1 MVLLGALRP
10 LFMASSI
17 EDSTSRPSELK
28 ADVGSRT
35 RTGCVDGTLRFRLGH
50 PMDHSN
56 AADSSLV
63 ASLPEMRTAHAL
75 MSIDGIC
82 VQVRGNVQLGV
93 SLARNSILDFDERR
107 SAFLHFA
114 GAKRRRAQQKSG
126 FAPLQILL
134 GEHCRS
140 HSLAE
145 LRWKGH
151 WCSCT
156 CSCSD
161 APSRASSC
169 VSEVFCVSSSS

>member
-1 MVLLGALRP
+1 MLTEP
-10 LFMASSI
+10 
-17 EDSTSRPSELK
+17 
-28 ADVGSRT
+28 
-35 RTGCVDGTLRFRLGH
+35 LRFRLGH

-56 AADSSLV
+56 AAGSSLV

-75 MSIDGIC
+75 ACPLMGY

-93 SLARNSILDFDERR
+93 SLARNSICADFDEKEKRI
-107 SAFLHFA
+107 SAFR
-114 GAKRRRAQQKSG
+114 GCETPSRPTKKRLRAASN
-126 FAPLQILL
+126 FV

>member
-1 MVLLGALRP
+1 MLTEP
-10 LFMASSI
+10 
-17 EDSTSRPSELK
+17 
-28 ADVGSRT
+28 
-35 RTGCVDGTLRFRLGH
+35 LRFRLGH

-56 AADSSLV
+56 AAGSSLV

-75 MSIDGIC
+75 ACPLMGYVCAGSWQC
-82 VQVRGNVQLGV
+82 AVRSFSCEKLN
-93 SLARNSILDFDERR
+93 LAWTSTKEKRI
-107 SAFLHFA
+107 SAFR
-114 GAKRRRAQQKSG
+114 GCETPSRPTKKRLRAASN
-126 FAPLQILL
+126 FV

>member
-1 MVLLGALRP
+1 MLTEP
-10 LFMASSI
+10 
-17 EDSTSRPSELK
+17 
-28 ADVGSRT
+28 
-35 RTGCVDGTLRFRLGH
+35 LRFRLGH

-56 AADSSLV
+56 AAGSSLV

-75 MSIDGIC
+75 ACPLMGYVCAGSWQC
-82 VQVRGNVQLGV
+82 AVRSFSCEKLN
-93 SLARNSILDFDERR
+93 LADFDERR